1 MNDHQRGL
9 FGRCLENREGSCGN
23 EGADIAMSVSNA
35 FSSSIGMALYE
46 NDVVMEDRVSVSIVL
61 CTTFY

>member
-1 MNDHQRGL
+1 MNDHQHGL

-61 CTTFY
+61 V

>member
-9 FGRCLENREGSCGN
+9 CGRCLENREGSCGN
-23 EGADIAMSVSNA
+23 EGAAIAMSVSNT
-35 FSSSIGMALYE
+35 FSSSIGMVLYK

-61 CTTFY
+61 D